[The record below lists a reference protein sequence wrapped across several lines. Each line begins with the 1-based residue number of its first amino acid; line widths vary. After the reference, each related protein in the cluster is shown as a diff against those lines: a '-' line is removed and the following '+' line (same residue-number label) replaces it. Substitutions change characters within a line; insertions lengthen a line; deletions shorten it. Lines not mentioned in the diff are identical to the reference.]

1 MSDPYG
7 RLCPM
12 KINMTFTA
20 TYDLSNPKFQDEFM
34 SWNGDYEFTSQALEA
49 FVKDRFIDPHFDI
62 DGGTLKLEYE
72 F

>member
-1 MSDPYG
+1 MSDLWC
-7 RLCPM
+7 RFSPM
-12 KINMTFTA
+12 KIQLSFTA
-20 TYDLSNPKFQDEFM
+20 TYDLNDPKFQDEFL